1 MNNSPGW
8 ASPGSAPS
16 GEPDRGTQ
24 EQPPQPSVPEEHPG
38 GTSEQPTPPNWS
50 SKQPPAG
57 QWTAPAGIPGQSGPG
72 GRRANGTTG
81 DRTRASSGGPA
92 PGGWGTP
99 PGPGNQATWG
109 TGPGWG
115 GGWAA
120 MPPAAKPGVIPLRP
134 LGVGEI
140 LDSAVATMRA
150 HWRTVLGVSLI
161 VAIVSQTANTIV
173 TGVWFQGAGRT
184 PALDTNSNPPLRQA
198 LSDMGDTLAG
208 SAISSLIGLL
218 ATIIATGLLTMVV
231 SRAVLGRPATAGEAW
246 RDARGQLPR
255 LLGLLVLLPL
265 LITTVFAVGIV
276 PGLVVTASGTATT
289 GLVLILIGGLA
300 ATVVSIWLWVRYSL
314 ASPALMLEKQGVIA
328 AMRRSAK
335 LVRGAWWRVLGVQLL
350 AYLLVAIVQ
359 FIIQIPATLI
369 AFIVGGESL
378 MDWAN
383 GTGNSSSWPFL
394 IVLGIGSIISSAITF
409 PISAGVT
416 VLVYVD
422 QRIRREALDLEL
434 ARAAGLPG
442 YDNEPAAPAA
452 ATPGPATTPAPRLPS
467 DTPPADG
474 PTADTPPDRAE
485 AQPTAT
491 QQTGHHPT
499 EGQPAGT
506 HPAKALQ
513 EAPDNAT
520 ATGPDTPAAPT
531 APEDASAD
539 IPGPRPS
546 DAAPGS

>member
-24 EQPPQPSVPEEHPG
+24 EQPPQPSGPEDRPG
-38 GTSEQPTPPNWS
+38 GTSEQPPPPNWS

-72 GRRANGTTG
+72 GRGAKGTAG
-81 DRTRASSGGPA
+81 DRTRASSGSSA
-92 PGGWGTP
+92 AGGWGTS

-109 TGPGWG
+109 AGPGWG

-140 LDSAVATMRA
+140 LDGAVATMRA
-150 HWRTVLGVSLI
+150 HWRTVLSISLI
-161 VAIVSQTANTIV
+161 VAVVSQTANTIV
-173 TGVWFQGAGRT
+173 TGVWLQGTT
-184 PALDTNSNPPLRQA
+184 PNPAFDTSGNPPLRQA
-198 LSDMGDTLAG
+198 LSDMSDSLAG
-208 SAISSLIGLL
+208 SALSSLVRLL

-246 RDARGQLPR
+246 RDARRQLPR
-255 LLGLLVLLPL
+255 LLGLLILMPL
-265 LITTVFAVGIV
+265 LVTAVFAVGTV
-276 PGLVVTASGTATT
+276 PGLVVMAGGTFAT
-289 GLVLILIGGLA
+289 GLALTLLGGLA

-359 FIIQIPATLI
+359 FVIQIPATLI
-369 AFIVGGESL
+369 AFLIGGESL

-383 GTGNSSSWPFL
+383 GTSSGTGWPFL
-394 IVLGIGSIISSAITF
+394 IVLGIGAIISSAITF

-442 YDNEPAAPAA
+442 YDTEPATPAA
-452 ATPGPATTPAPRLPS
+452 ATTGPATTPAPRTPA
-467 DTPPADG
+467 DAPPADSRTTDTPSDRAEEQ
-474 PTADTPPDRAE
+474 PTADQQTSHHLTKT
-485 AQPTAT
+485 QPTET
-491 QQTGHHPT
+491 
-499 EGQPAGT
+499 QPAT
-506 HPAKALQ
+506 AH
-513 EAPDNAT
+513 EEVPDSTT
-520 ATGPDTPAAPT
+520 ATGTETSAAPN
-531 APEDASAD
+531 APENASPD

>member
-1 MNNSPGW
+1 MDNSPGW

-24 EQPPQPSVPEEHPG
+24 EQPPQPSGPEDHPG
-38 GTSEQPTPPNWS
+38 GASEQPAHPNWA

-72 GRRANGTTG
+72 GRGAKGTTG
-81 DRTRASSGGPA
+81 DRTRASSGGSAA
-92 PGGWGTP
+92 PGWGTP
-99 PGPGNQATWG
+99 PGPGKQATWG
-109 TGPGWG
+109 AGPGWG

-140 LDSAVATMRA
+140 LDGAVATMRA
-150 HWRTVLGVSLI
+150 HWRTVLSISLI

-173 TGVWFQGAGRT
+173 TGVWLQGTGHN
-184 PALDTNSNPPLRQA
+184 PALDAGGNPPLRQA
-198 LSDMGDTLAG
+198 LSDMSDSLAG
-208 SAISSLIGLL
+208 SAISSLIRLL

-246 RDARGQLPR
+246 REARGQLPR

-265 LITTVFAVGIV
+265 LITAVFAVGMV
-276 PGLVVTASGTATT
+276 PGLVVMAGGSFAT
-289 GLVLILIGGLA
+289 GLTLTLLGGLA
-300 ATVVSIWLWVRYSL
+300 ATVVSIWLGVRYSL

-369 AFIVGGESL
+369 AFIIGGENL

-383 GTGNSSSWPFL
+383 GTSNGTGWPFL
-394 IVLGIGSIISSAITF
+394 IVLGIGAIISSTITF

-442 YDNEPAAPAA
+442 YDTEPATPAPA
-452 ATPGPATTPAPRLPS
+452 TTGPTTTPAPRPPA
-467 DTPPADG
+467 DAPPADG
-474 PTADTPPDRAE
+474 PTADSPSDSTE
-485 AQPTAT
+485 EQPTAD
-491 QQTGHHPT
+491 QQTEHHLT
-499 EGQPAGT
+499 KTQPA
-506 HPAKALQ
+506 AARK
-513 EAPDNAT
+513 EAPDSAT
-520 ATGPDTPAAPT
+520 ATGTDTSAAAN
-531 APEDASAD
+531 APKDASAD

-546 DAAPGS
+546 DATPGG